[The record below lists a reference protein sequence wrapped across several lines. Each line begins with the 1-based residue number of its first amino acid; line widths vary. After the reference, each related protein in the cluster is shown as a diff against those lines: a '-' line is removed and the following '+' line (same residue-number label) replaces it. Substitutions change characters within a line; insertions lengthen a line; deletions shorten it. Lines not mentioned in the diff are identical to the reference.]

1 MTRSG
6 FGLLLGW
13 LTEGVGGEAPGA
25 GEGFGGDRS
34 RRARMAVMHVI
45 NAHLQFDCKRSSV
58 LACVTL
64 LTGAWVY
71 SNHRCCDV
79 RLLSYP

>member
-45 NAHLQFDCKRSSV
+45 NAHLQFDGTFHNESFDV
-58 LACVTL
+58 LL
-64 LTGAWVY
+64 M
-71 SNHRCCDV
+71 
-79 RLLSYP
+79 

>member
-34 RRARMAVMHVI
+34 KRARMAVMHII
-45 NAHLQFDCKRSSV
+45 NAHLQFDGTSPSFSSQMV
-58 LACVTL
+58 L
-64 LTGAWVY
+64 
-71 SNHRCCDV
+71 
-79 RLLSYP
+79 P

>member
-1 MTRSG
+1 MRMTRSG

-45 NAHLQFDCKRSSV
+45 NAHLQFDGMFLPSSRPN
-58 LACVTL
+58 LCL
-64 LTGAWVY
+64 NEYDIGLQ
-71 SNHRCCDV
+71 
-79 RLLSYP
+79 